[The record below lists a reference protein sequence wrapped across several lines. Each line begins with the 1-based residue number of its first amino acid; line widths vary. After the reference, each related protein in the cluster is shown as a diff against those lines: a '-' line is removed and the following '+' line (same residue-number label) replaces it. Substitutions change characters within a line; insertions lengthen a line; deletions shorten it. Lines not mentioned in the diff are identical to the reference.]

1 MSQWTHVLGLIRYD
15 YMAQNIWCSDTGGKP
30 YCYNI
35 KEKIKFLKKI
45 YKKDIPEGSEGPI
58 EISVTNSNRGP
69 VVRLTGDL
77 RDFGLSEVEG
87 IISWL
92 NNVQTNLTKIN
103 RKTDFY
109 DTLSIRDSIVCVDVE
124 YYKNYK
130 FLMFSENKKSWFNME
145 VKKEKSKYL

>member
-1 MSQWTHVLGLIRYD
+1 
-15 YMAQNIWCSDTGGKP
+15 MAQNIWCSDTGGKP

-92 NNVQTNLTKIN
+92 NNVQTNITKI
-103 RKTDFY
+103 KCESDFY
-109 DTLSIRDSIVCVDVE
+109 DILSIRDSIICVDVE